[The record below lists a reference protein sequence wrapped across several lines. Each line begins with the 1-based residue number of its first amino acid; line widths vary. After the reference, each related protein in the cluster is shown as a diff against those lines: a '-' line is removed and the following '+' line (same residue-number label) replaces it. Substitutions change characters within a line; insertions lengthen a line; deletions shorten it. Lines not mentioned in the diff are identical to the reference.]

1 MLSYVNLMGIL
12 YVARVHVVGHGWLS
26 KTGAHDDAY
35 AELSVRREESIEVAH
50 QSIDIL
56 TRK

>member
-1 MLSYVNLMGIL
+1 MGIL

-56 TRK
+56 TRKWQ